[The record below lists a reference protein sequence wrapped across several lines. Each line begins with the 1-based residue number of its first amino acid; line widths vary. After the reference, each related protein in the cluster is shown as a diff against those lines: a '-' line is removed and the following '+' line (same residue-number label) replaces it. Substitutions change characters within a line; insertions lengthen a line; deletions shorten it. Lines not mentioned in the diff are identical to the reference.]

1 MFELGRRIRCFSWA
15 SDFELATFKLGFK
28 LGLPPSRGQAKL
40 AAMSHRKSI
49 LAGSLLGATHA
60 LAAESGAA
68 GMAEKGRQSLEGLKD
83 KVGHYIESHGPALL
97 GAVLVMSCGIYASR
111 LVGRFAG
118 RWLEQKPIEPPVRL
132 LMVRIAR
139 TLVLGMA
146 LVIALGTAG
155 VDVTALVAGIG
166 VAGVGVGLAMQGVLS
181 NLFAGLMIILTKPF
195 RVGEYVELLGVQ
207 GQVDMI
213 ELFSTK
219 LVHGDASRV
228 VIPNRKI
235 IGEILHNY
243 GTIRQL
249 DLCVGVAYGSDLNE
263 TLAVVREILKK
274 NPRVLKSPEPMVGIS
289 MLGDSSINIAIKPW
303 TAVPDF
309 VQVQAEVYQAIL
321 EQFHQRNISIPFP
334 QREVRMLNR

>member
-1 MFELGRRIRCFSWA
+1 M
-15 SDFELATFKLGFK
+15 
-28 LGLPPSRGQAKL
+28 L
-40 AAMSHRKSI
+40 AAMAYRKSI
-49 LAGSLLGATHA
+49 LAGSLLGTVQA
-60 LAAESGAA
+60 LAADSAA
-68 GMAEKGRQSLEGLKD
+68 AAVVDRGRQSLEGWKE
-83 KVGHYIESHGPALL
+83 KIGHYIESHGPALL
-97 GAVLVMSCGIYASR
+97 GAALVMACGIYASR
-111 LVGRFAG
+111 LVGKFAG
-118 RWLEQKPIEPPVRL
+118 RWLEQKPIDPPVRL

-139 TLVLGMA
+139 MLVVGMA

-219 LVHGDASRV
+219 LVHGDRSRV

-249 DLCVGVAYGSDLNE
+249 DLGVAVGYGADLTDALSAARQSRKHN
-263 TLAVVREILKK
+263 TDVVKHQE
-274 NPRVLKSPEPMVGIS
+274 PR
-289 MLGDSSINIAIKPW
+289 
-303 TAVPDF
+303 
-309 VQVQAEVYQAIL
+309 
-321 EQFHQRNISIPFP
+321 
-334 QREVRMLNR
+334 

>member
-1 MFELGRRIRCFSWA
+1 M
-15 SDFELATFKLGFK
+15 
-28 LGLPPSRGQAKL
+28 L
-40 AAMSHRKSI
+40 AAMANRKSI
-49 LAGSLLGATHA
+49 LAGSLLGTFQA
-60 LAAESGAA
+60 LAADSAA
-68 GMAEKGRQSLEGLKD
+68 SAVVDRGRQSLEGWKE
-83 KVGHYIESHGPALL
+83 KIGHYIENHGPALL
-97 GAVLVMSCGIYASR
+97 GAVLVLAGGIYASR
-111 LVGRFAG
+111 LVGKFAG
-118 RWLEQKPIEPPVRL
+118 HWLEQKPIEPPVRL

-139 TLVLGMA
+139 MLVGGMA

-207 GQVDMI
+207 GQVDVI
-213 ELFSTK
+213 ELLSTK
-219 LVHGDASRV
+219 LVHGDRSRV

-249 DLCVGVAYGSDLNE
+249 DLCVGVAYGADLND
-263 TLAVVREILKK
+263 TLAAVREILKN
-274 NPRVLKSPEPMVGIS
+274 NPRVLKNPEPLVGIS
-289 MLGDSSINIAIKPW
+289 MLADSSINISVKPW

-309 VQVQAEVYQAIL
+309 GRAQAEIYQAIV
-321 EQFHQRNISIPFP
+321 EQFRAREIEIPFP
-334 QREVRMLNR
+334 QREVRMLDRGADG